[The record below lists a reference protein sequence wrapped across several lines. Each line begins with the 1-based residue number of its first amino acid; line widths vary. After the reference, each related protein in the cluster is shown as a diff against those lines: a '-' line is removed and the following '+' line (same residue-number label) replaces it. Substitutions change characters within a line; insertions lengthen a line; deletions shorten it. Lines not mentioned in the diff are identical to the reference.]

1 MEICISGKHT
11 LGTRYGQV
19 NIKQIGNEH
28 STILIYDMYTKA
40 NQQMT

>member
-1 MEICISGKHT
+1 MEIHISGKHI

-28 STILIYDMYTKA
+28 NTILIYDMYTKA
-40 NQQMT
+40 CQQIT